1 MAISYTQ
8 NSILFG
14 NIPDSGLK
22 KINYTPTVN
31 DFNYAEYGVKPFAMV
46 NAVDIDWNGAQL
58 KNGSTVKAA

>member
-14 NIPDSGLK
+14 NIPDSDLK

-31 DFNYAEYGVKPFAMV
+31 DFNYAEYGVKPFINMLEV
-46 NAVDIDWNGAQL
+46 NWNGAQL

>member
-31 DFNYAEYGVKPFAMV
+31 DFNYAEYGVEPFINMLEV
-46 NAVDIDWNGAQL
+46 NWNGAQL
-58 KNGSTVKAA
+58 KNGSTAKAA

>member
-14 NIPDSGLK
+14 NIPDRGLK

-31 DFNYAEYGVKPFAMV
+31 DFNYAEYGVKPFINMLEV
-46 NAVDIDWNGAQL
+46 NWNGAQL

>member
-22 KINYTPTVN
+22 KLNYKSTGN
-31 DFNYAEYGVKPFAMV
+31 DFKYAEYGVNPFINMV
-46 NAVDIDWNGAQL
+46 EADWNGAQL
-58 KNGSTVKAA
+58 KMVQQ

>member
-31 DFNYAEYGVKPFAMV
+31 DFNYAEYGVKPFINMLEV
-46 NAVDIDWNGAQL
+46 HWNGAQL